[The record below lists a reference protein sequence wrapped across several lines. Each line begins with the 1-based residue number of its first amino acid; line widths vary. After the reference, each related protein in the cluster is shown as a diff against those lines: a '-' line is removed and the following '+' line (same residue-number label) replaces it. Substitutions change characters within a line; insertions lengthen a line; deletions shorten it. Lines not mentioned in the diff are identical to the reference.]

1 MAKSPTRRETFTI
14 LGLELDIRAT
24 LVVITSTLLLMV
36 DHYHRFIPSEALG
49 DLLNAKAIERIVLYL
64 IIPLLIIVLIFR
76 DKPSEYGFSFG
87 NWREGLLWTAG
98 AVVILTPLLYFSA
111 RTPAMIQYYARSERT
126 IAHVISVS
134 ALDLFGWEFVFRGFI
149 LFGLV
154 RVAGPNAVLLQAVP
168 FALAHMGKPELETM
182 STIFGG
188 TGFGFVAWRTRSF
201 VYPWLIHCFV
211 SIFVTLVAMAAAG

>member
-1 MAKSPTRRETFTI
+1 MSEKRPRRETFN
-14 LGLELDIRAT
+14 LLSLELDIRAT

-36 DHYHRFIPSEALG
+36 DHYHRFLPGDSYSE
-49 DLLNAKAIERIVLYL
+49 LLTTKAIERTVLYL

-76 DKPSEYGFSFG
+76 DKPSEYGFTFG
-87 NWREGLLWTAG
+87 NWREGLMWTAG
-98 AVVILTPLLYFSA
+98 AIVVIAPLLYFSA
-111 RTPAMIQYYARSERT
+111 RTPAMVRYYASSERT
-126 IAHVISVS
+126 VGHVIGIS

-149 LFGLV
+149 LFGLA

-168 FALAHMGKPELETM
+168 FALAHIGKPELETM

-188 TGFGFVAWRTRSF
+188 AGFGFVAWRTRSF

-211 SIFVTLVAMAAAG
+211 SIFVILVAMAAAG

>member
-1 MAKSPTRRETFTI
+1 MSEERPRRETFNL

-36 DHYHRFIPSEALG
+36 DHYHRFLPSETSSE
-49 DLLNAKAIERIVLYL
+49 LLTAKAIERTVLYL

-76 DKPSEYGFSFG
+76 DKPSKYGFSFG
-87 NWREGLLWTAG
+87 NWREGLLWTIG
-98 AVVILTPLLYFSA
+98 AIVVIAPLLYLSA
-111 RTPAMIQYYARSERT
+111 RTPAMIQYYTSSERSVG
-126 IAHVISVS
+126 HVISIS
-134 ALDLFGWEFVFRGFI
+134 AFDLFSWEFLFRGFI
-149 LFGLV
+149 LFGLA

-168 FALAHMGKPELETM
+168 FALAHVGKPELETM

-188 TGFGFVAWRTRSF
+188 AGFGFVAWRTRSF

-211 SIFVTLVAMAAAG
+211 TIFVILVATAAAG

>member
-1 MAKSPTRRETFTI
+1 MSEVRPRRETFNL

-36 DHYHRFIPSEALG
+36 DHYHRFLPSETFNDSLS
-49 DLLNAKAIERIVLYL
+49 AKAVERTLLYMV
-64 IIPLLIIVLIFR
+64 IPLLIIILIFR
-76 DKPSEYGFSFG
+76 DKPSQYGFTFG

-98 AVVILTPLLYFSA
+98 AMIAMAPILYFSA
-111 RTPAMIQYYARSERT
+111 RTPDMIRYYASSSRSVG
-126 IAHVISVS
+126 HVISIS
-134 ALDLFGWEFVFRGFI
+134 ALDLFGWEFIFRGFI
-149 LFGLV
+149 LFGLM

-188 TGFGFVAWRTRSF
+188 AAFGFVAWRTRSF

-211 SIFVTLVAMAAAG
+211 SIFVILVAMAAAA